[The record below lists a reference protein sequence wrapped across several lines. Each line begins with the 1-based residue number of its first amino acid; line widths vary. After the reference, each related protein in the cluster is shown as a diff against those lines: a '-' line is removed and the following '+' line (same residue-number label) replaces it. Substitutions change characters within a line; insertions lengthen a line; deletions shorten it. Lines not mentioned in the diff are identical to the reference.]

1 MLSKLLEGQAADLI
15 GVGRSMMRVA
25 ELTQKALAEVQ

>member
-15 GVGRSMMRVA
+15 GGGRSMMRDA
-25 ELTQKALAEVQ
+25 EWTQKALAEVQ